1 MNFTKN
7 EIVQWFAESQTTEEE
22 CEEEGVEGF
31 VDVEERVQEVM
42 LPVIAGET
50 DVGIEKRQVDI
61 DERAMVM
68 AMLESTCGCNKGLSS
83 QPCST
88 QFSADHLMSVR
99 SSCSEISCSE
109 LDMMVMGQLMT
120 GMDDTSTTN
129 PHSRNK
135 EKPRQRVAYSLYHQ
149 GKLHTIGETR

>member
-1 MNFTKN
+1 M
-7 EIVQWFAESQTTEEE
+7 ATTTISI
-22 CEEEGVEGF
+22 
-31 VDVEERVQEVM
+31 DSS
-42 LPVIAGET
+42 GET
-50 DVGIEKRQVDI
+50 DVGTEKRQVDI

-109 LDMMVMGQLMT
+109 LDMVVMNQLMT

-135 EKPRQRVAYSLYHQ
+135 EKPRQRAAYSLYHQ
-149 GKLHTIGETR
+149 GKQVWDKMFRFLHTSVTPGTRTSRRVYSHTE